1 MMKKQQNL
9 ILERKNFNFKTNNN
23 EIESKPQS
31 KPKSA
36 LQKFFQSKTFNQP
49 RPEVYSLSEFW
60 HPLDL
65 VGLIEFLYDEN
76 LQQKFLQ
83 RIYTKLTAS
92 QFAILIQDFRNELT
106 HSNFVCFES
115 KWENNITNSAPDFT
129 TQVLKI
135 YKEL

>member
-9 ILERKNFNFKTNNN
+9 ILERKKFNFKTNDN
-23 EIESKPQS
+23 EIEFEPQS
-31 KPKSA
+31 KPKSN
-36 LQKFFQSKTFNQP
+36 LQKFFLSKTFNQP

-92 QFAILIQDFRNELT
+92 EFTILIEDFRNELT

>member
-1 MMKKQQNL
+1 M
-9 ILERKNFNFKTNNN
+9 
-23 EIESKPQS
+23 
-31 KPKSA
+31 
-36 LQKFFQSKTFNQP
+36 
-49 RPEVYSLSEFW
+49 SEFW

-83 RIYTKLTAS
+83 RIYTKLTVS

-106 HSNFVCFES
+106 HSNFVYFDR
-115 KWENNITNSAPDFT
+115 KWENNITISVLDFT
-129 TQVLKI
+129 THVLKI

>member
-1 MMKKQQNL
+1 M
-9 ILERKNFNFKTNNN
+9 
-23 EIESKPQS
+23 
-31 KPKSA
+31 
-36 LQKFFQSKTFNQP
+36 
-49 RPEVYSLSEFW
+49 SEFW

-106 HSNFVCFES
+106 HSNFACFES

-135 YKEL
+135 CKEL